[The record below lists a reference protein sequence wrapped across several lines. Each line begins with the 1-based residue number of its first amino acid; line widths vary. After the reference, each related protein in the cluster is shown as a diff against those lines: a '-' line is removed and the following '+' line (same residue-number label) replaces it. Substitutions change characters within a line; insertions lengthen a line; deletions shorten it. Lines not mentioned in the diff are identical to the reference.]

1 MKEQLQKDFDNTI
14 RNLTLSQKD
23 IEIKKF
29 YLDNFIN
36 KGFPNRKEEDWK
48 FSDLKQIIN
57 KNIGEISIP
66 IIVRLQGTNSEE
78 GSKIIEDSGLKVFA
92 TNTLQDAADKVN
104 EILS

>member
-48 FSDLKQIIN
+48 FSDLNLIIK
-57 KNIGEISIP
+57 KNIGELSFYSDYTS
-66 IIVRLQGTNSEE
+66 TN
-78 GSKIIEDSGLKVFA
+78 KLIHLH
-92 TNTLQDAADKVN
+92 L
-104 EILS
+104 